1 MNAKKLLA
9 EWSNKTHSD
18 LSDLAQEIWGFLPE
32 NAFVAVQGEM
42 GAGKTTMISAFIQA
56 AQIEHFEGSPT
67 FAIVQSY
74 VSPSK
79 GKIFHLDCYRIEN
92 ETDLLNL
99 GLEELFELKAVFFV
113 EWSEKIEQIL
123 PHQLFWLYIR
133 TNPDLSRTL
142 ELYHDN

>member
-42 GAGKTTMISAFIQA
+42 GAGKTTTISSLIHA

-74 VSPSK
+74 VSTSK

-92 ETDLLNL
+92 ETELLNL
-99 GLEELFELKAVFFV
+99 GLEELFEQKAVFFV
-113 EWSEKIEQIL
+113 EWSEKIKQIL
-123 PHQLFWLYIR
+123 PLQHFWLYIR

>member
-9 EWSNKTHSD
+9 SWPSTSLAD
-18 LSDLAQEIWGFLPE
+18 LTNLATEIWAHIPDP
-32 NAFVAVQGEM
+32 AFIAVEGEM
-42 GAGKTTMISAFIQA
+42 GAGKTTTIAALIRT

-67 FAIVQSY
+67 FAIVQPY
-74 VSPSK
+74 ESPSK

-92 ETDLLNL
+92 ESDLLNL
-99 GLEELFELKAVFFV
+99 GLDELFEQRAVFFV

-123 PHQLFWLYIR
+123 PIQHYWLYIR